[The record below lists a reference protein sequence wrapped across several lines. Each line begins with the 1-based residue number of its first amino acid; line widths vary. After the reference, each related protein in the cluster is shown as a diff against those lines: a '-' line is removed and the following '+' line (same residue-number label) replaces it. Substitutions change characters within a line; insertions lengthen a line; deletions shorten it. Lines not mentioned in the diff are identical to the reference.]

1 MNNSASLNGW
11 IMGFKVTD
19 RENCNLEISHLLY
32 ADDSLIFVKTKP
44 EEMLHLKL
52 ILTTFEVVASFHVKW
67 GKSYLYQVNE
77 VPNI

>member
-19 RENCNLEISHLLY
+19 RENCNLKISNLLY